1 MAPGMDSFKSPCSPV
16 TSSCLIFE
24 TFTFLC
30 TAGHRARFSVTQVYA
45 KGSRSGSLK
54 RPRMGLPIG
63 CQLIPAL
70 NCLVFLRKPLF
81 RRQTNT
87 RTDRRTDRQANRRTT
102 SLRTASAFASRGLMI
117 GQARYKLSGGPYIV
131 SVVSLQWSRLWDV
144 NSHQTL
150 CWEIEDNT
158 RSWHKSIY
166 YSNNSFVQSI
176 TLHCLYVREVS
187 SFRLQTSYVDDV
199 VDMLLSTVVQCLEK
213 QLKLFRR
220 LATEHWE

>member
-1 MAPGMDSFKSPCSPV
+1 MEHCTNTCTNKCGALKGTTSKPPPLAYISRGKFFSQKFAVGTGRGFYVGHGAGFIVAQGHHMAPGMDSFKSPCSPV

-30 TAGHRARFSVTQVYA
+30 TAGHRARFSVAQVYA

-150 CWEIEDNT
+150 C
-158 RSWHKSIY
+158 
-166 YSNNSFVQSI
+166 
-176 TLHCLYVREVS
+176 
-187 SFRLQTSYVDDV
+187 
-199 VDMLLSTVVQCLEK
+199 
-213 QLKLFRR
+213 
-220 LATEHWE
+220 